1 MNYQNPTYNVDGSI
15 DCEIEHPDFGWI
27 PFTATENDPE
37 EHGRDLFAAIT
48 DAGGIAPY
56 VPPEP
61 DPITADQ
68 VKAEAYRRIIAI
80 CPEWKQRNLTAQA
93 AILAEKGRANWTAE
107 ELAAWD
113 AGEAIWQQ
121 IAAVRAASDVLEAM
135 DPIPDD
141 YTSDGYWP

>member
-1 MNYQNPTYNVDGSI
+1 MNYRNPTYTSDGAI
-15 DCEIEHPDFGWI
+15 DCEIEHPDYGWI
-27 PFTATENDPE
+27 PFTASADDAEQ
-37 EHGRDLFAAIT
+37 HGRDLFAAIT

-56 VPPEP
+56 VPPTP
-61 DPITADQ
+61 APITAQQ
-68 VKAEAYRRIIAI
+68 VKDEAYRRIIAI

-107 ELAAWD
+107 ELAAWED
-113 AGEAIWQQ
+113 GEAIWAQ

-141 YTSDGYWP
+141 YIDDKHWS